1 MQTDI
6 IKIGPSQNASPKLCP
21 ATDSLTGVKCRATS
35 VAKNWGQRR
44 KLQFQILPAEY
55 FVSHL
60 QISNILSATVPSTS

>member
-35 VAKNWGQRR
+35 VAKKMESFQYPLHRICSNGE
-44 KLQFQILPAEY
+44 KLYTKY
-55 FVSHL
+55 FVSAG
-60 QISNILSATVPSTS
+60 S